1 MVHINRSIIIKI
13 FSALVVFGISI
24 SGQSCSNEKKDA
36 NYYLSYAKTA
46 YQEGKFSEAKLKID
60 SIKILFPKAFNEI
73 NEGFGLMQEIRFAEN
88 QRNIAYC
95 DSILPLNY
103 SLLKEM
109 LTKFDYERD
118 KQYQE
123 FGNYIPK
130 ILPLSR
136 SISGRNTLRSGVGEK
151 GTLYIESILKDAKVQ
166 HHQIKV
172 SLPTGEFA
180 ESNSV
185 TSDGFNYRFSTLDGS
200 YEIVRYSGKD
210 ENGISEFIHTF
221 SDKTVTVNFIG
232 KRNITHQLTKT
243 EKNAISQSYELSR
256 LLTEIEHLKFEKERS
271 EALLRYLQSK
281 KQ

>member
-1 MVHINRSIIIKI
+1 MVIKI
-13 FSALVVFGISI
+13 FSAFVLIGICI
-24 SGQSCSNEKKDA
+24 SGQACSNKNDA
-36 NYYLSYAKTA
+36 NYYLNSAKAA
-46 YQEGKFSEAKLKID
+46 YESGSFSEAKLKID
-60 SIKILFPKAFNEI
+60 SIKILYPKAFNEI
-73 NEGFGLMQEIRFAEN
+73 TEGFSLMQEIRYAEN

-95 DSILPLNY
+95 DSMLPLNY

-130 ILPLSR
+130 SHSQSK
-136 SISGRNTLRSGVGEK
+136 SISGGNTLRSGVGEK
-151 GTLYIESILKDAKVQ
+151 GTLYIESVVKEPNVN
-166 HHQIKV
+166 HHKIKV
-172 SLPTGEFA
+172 TLPTGEFA

-185 TSDGFNYRFSTLDGS
+185 TSDGLNYRFSTLDVS
-200 YEIVRYSGKD
+200 YEIVRYTGKD
-210 ENGISEFIHTF
+210 ENGVSEFIHTF
-221 SDKTVTVNFIG
+221 NNNTITVNFIG

-243 EKNAISQSYELSR
+243 EKSAISQSYELSR
-256 LLTEIEHLKFEKERS
+256 LLTDIERLKFEKERS